1 MQQMVQGVLYRQKKR
16 HSPNIF
22 LQYERHIQSLAMGE
36 VAGHL

>member
-1 MQQMVQGVLYRQKKR
+1 MQQMVQGVLQKEKKET
-16 HSPNIF
+16 PNTF